1 MEIKTH
7 HIATPKTA
15 RYTAY
20 GELSSKTKYF
30 WFVLH
35 GSNMLSEQMLYK
47 FKDFDPETH
56 FVIAP
61 EGLSRFYVNGFG
73 GEVVASWMTKRDR
86 LEEIHDFSVYCS
98 TLYNTYVQ
106 KLPDFCKTIIMGFS
120 QGGVTAMR
128 WLHHLD
134 VTVDFLIPY
143 ACWIPEDIDYLTAK
157 TDWNKICKI
166 LTYGSEDQFL
176 NEKKIIE
183 IQEICKAGNLDFH
196 NEIYAG
202 DHRVDKKQL
211 KKIFKQYIER

>member
-15 RYTAY
+15 RYTSY
-20 GELSSKTKYF
+20 GKLSSKTKYF

-86 LEEIHDFSVYCS
+86 LEEIHDFSVFCS
-98 TLYNTYVQ
+98 TLYDTYVQ
-106 KLPDFCKTIIMGFS
+106 KLPESCKTKNRKVMNF
-120 QGGVTAMR
+120 
-128 WLHHLD
+128 
-134 VTVDFLIPY
+134 F
-143 ACWIPEDIDYLTAK
+143 
-157 TDWNKICKI
+157 
-166 LTYGSEDQFL
+166 
-176 NEKKIIE
+176 
-183 IQEICKAGNLDFH
+183 
-196 NEIYAG
+196 
-202 DHRVDKKQL
+202 
-211 KKIFKQYIER
+211 

>member
-1 MEIKTH
+1 
-7 HIATPKTA
+7 
-15 RYTAY
+15 
-20 GELSSKTKYF
+20 
-30 WFVLH
+30 
-35 GSNMLSEQMLYK
+35 MLSEQMLYK

-98 TLYNTYVQ
+98 TLYDTYVQ
-106 KLPDFCKTIIMGFS
+106 KLPDSCKTIIMGFS

-128 WLHHLD
+128 WLHHLG

-143 ACWIPEDIDYLTAK
+143 ACWIPEDIDYSTAK

-166 LTYGSEDQFL
+166 LTYGSKDQFL

>member
-7 HIATPKTA
+7 HIVTPKTA
-15 RYTAY
+15 RYSAY
-20 GELSSKTKYF
+20 GNLSSKTKYF

-98 TLYNTYVQ
+98 ALYDSYVQ
-106 KLPDFCKTIIMGFS
+106 KLPESCKRIIMGFS

-128 WLHHLD
+128 WLHHLN
-134 VTVDFLIPY
+134 VTVDFLLPY
-143 ACWIPEDIDYLTAK
+143 ACWIPEDIDYATTK
-157 TDWNKICKI
+157 TDWSKICKI
-166 LTYGSEDQFL
+166 FIYGVEDQFL

-196 NEIYAG
+196 HEIYTG

-211 KKIFKQYIER
+211 KKIFKQYIEH

>member
-1 MEIKTH
+1 MEIKTQY
-7 HIATPKTA
+7 IVTPKTA
-15 RYTAY
+15 RYSAY
-20 GELSSKTKYF
+20 GKLSSKTKYF

-98 TLYNTYVQ
+98 ALFDRYVQ
-106 KLPDFCKTIIMGFS
+106 KLPESCKTIIMGFS

-128 WLHHLD
+128 WLHHLH
-134 VTVDFLIPY
+134 VTVDFLLAY
-143 ACWIPEDIDYLTAK
+143 ACWIPEDIDFGTAK
-157 TDWNKICKI
+157 TDWSKICKI
-166 LTYGSEDQFL
+166 FIYGTEDQFL

-202 DHRVDKKQL
+202 DHRIDKKQL
-211 KKIFKQYIER
+211 KKIFKQYIEH

>member
-7 HIATPKTA
+7 HIVTPKTA
-15 RYTAY
+15 RYSAY
-20 GELSSKTKYF
+20 GNLSSKTKYF

-47 FKDFDPETH
+47 FKEFDPETH

-98 TLYNTYVQ
+98 ALYDSYVQ
-106 KLPDFCKTIIMGFS
+106 KLPESCKTIIMGFS

-128 WLHHLD
+128 WLHHLN
-134 VTVDFLIPY
+134 VTVDFLLPY
-143 ACWIPEDIDYLTAK
+143 ACWIPEDIDYTTAK
-157 TDWNKICKI
+157 TDWSKICKI
-166 LTYGSEDQFL
+166 STYGAEDQFL

-196 NEIYAG
+196 NEIYTG

-211 KKIFKQYIER
+211 KKIFKQYIEH

>member
-7 HIATPKTA
+7 HIVTSKTA

-98 TLYNTYVQ
+98 TLYDTYVQ
-106 KLPDFCKTIIMGFS
+106 KLPESCKTIIMGFS
-120 QGGVTAMR
+120 QGGVMAMR

-166 LTYGSEDQFL
+166 FT
-176 NEKKIIE
+176 
-183 IQEICKAGNLDFH
+183 
-196 NEIYAG
+196 
-202 DHRVDKKQL
+202 
-211 KKIFKQYIER
+211 

>member
-15 RYTAY
+15 RYTTY
-20 GELSSKTKYF
+20 GELSLKTKYF

-98 TLYNTYVQ
+98 TLYDTYVQ
-106 KLPDFCKTIIMGFS
+106 KLPESCKTIIMGFS

-143 ACWIPEDIDYLTAK
+143 ACWIPEDIDYSTAK

-166 LTYGSEDQFL
+166 LIDDEEGVNYS
-176 NEKKIIE
+176 
-183 IQEICKAGNLDFH
+183 IQYRCNTMKDLHMYQVHDAVKLQKEH
-196 NEIYAG
+196 T
-202 DHRVDKKQL
+202 DKFDGKFVAFRTL
-211 KKIFKQYIER
+211 LEEL

>member
-7 HIATPKTA
+7 HIVTSKTA

-98 TLYNTYVQ
+98 TLYDTYVQ
-106 KLPDFCKTIIMGFS
+106 KLPESCKTIIMGFS

-143 ACWIPEDIDYLTAK
+143 ACWIPEDIDYSTAK

-211 KKIFKQYIER
+211 KKIFKQYIEH

>member
-98 TLYNTYVQ
+98 TLYDTYVQ
-106 KLPDFCKTIIMGFS
+106 KLPDSCKTIIMGFS

-128 WLHHLD
+128 WLHHLG

-143 ACWIPEDIDYLTAK
+143 ACWIPEDIDYSTAK

-166 LTYGSEDQFL
+166 LTYGSKDQFL

-183 IQEICKAGNLDFH
+183 IQEICKAGKLDFH

>member
-7 HIATPKTA
+7 HIVTSKTA

-98 TLYNTYVQ
+98 TLYDTYVQ
-106 KLPDFCKTIIMGFS
+106 KLPDSCKTIIMGFS

-128 WLHHLD
+128 WLHHLG

-143 ACWIPEDIDYLTAK
+143 ACWIPEDIDYSTAK

-166 LTYGSEDQFL
+166 LTYGSKDQFL

>member
-73 GEVVASWMTKRDR
+73 GEVVASWMTNRDR

-98 TLYNTYVQ
+98 TLYDTYVQ
-106 KLPDFCKTIIMGFS
+106 KLPDSCKTIIMGFS

>member
-7 HIATPKTA
+7 HIVTSKTA

-98 TLYNTYVQ
+98 TLYDTYVQ

-143 ACWIPEDIDYLTAK
+143 ACWIPEDIDYSTAK

-211 KKIFKQYIER
+211 KKIFKQYIEH

>member
-15 RYTAY
+15 RYTSY
-20 GELSSKTKYF
+20 GKLSSKTKYF

-86 LEEIHDFSVYCS
+86 LEEIHDFSVFCS
-98 TLYNTYVQ
+98 TLYDSYVQ
-106 KLPDFCKTIIMGFS
+106 KLPESCRTIIMGFS

-143 ACWIPEDIDYLTAK
+143 ACWIPEDIDYSTAK

-211 KKIFKQYIER
+211 KKIFKQYIEQ

>member
-15 RYTAY
+15 RYTSY
-20 GELSSKTKYF
+20 GKLSSKTKYF

-98 TLYNTYVQ
+98 TLYDTYVQ
-106 KLPDFCKTIIMGFS
+106 KLPDSCKTIIMGFS

-143 ACWIPEDIDYLTAK
+143 ACWIPEDIDYSTAK

>member
-183 IQEICKAGNLDFH
+183 IQEICKAGNLEFH

>member
-7 HIATPKTA
+7 HIIIPKTA
-15 RYTAY
+15 RYTSY

-35 GSNMLSEQMLYK
+35 GSNMLSEQILYK

-98 TLYNTYVQ
+98 TLYDTYVQ
-106 KLPDFCKTIIMGFS
+106 KLPDSCKTIIMGFS

-143 ACWIPEDIDYLTAK
+143 ACWIPEDIDYSTAK

-211 KKIFKQYIER
+211 KKIFNQYIER

>member
-15 RYTAY
+15 RYTSY
-20 GELSSKTKYF
+20 GELNSKTKYF
-30 WFVLH
+30 WFALH

-98 TLYNTYVQ
+98 TLYGTYVQ
-106 KLPDFCKTIIMGFS
+106 KLPDSCKTIIMGFS

-143 ACWIPEDIDYLTAK
+143 ACWIPEDIDYSTAK

-183 IQEICKAGNLDFH
+183 IQEICKAGNLYFH

>member
-15 RYTAY
+15 RYTSY
-20 GELSSKTKYF
+20 GELNSKTKYF

-98 TLYNTYVQ
+98 TLYGTYVQ
-106 KLPDFCKTIIMGFS
+106 KLPDSCKTIIMGFS

-143 ACWIPEDIDYLTAK
+143 ACWIPEDIDYSTAK

>member
-7 HIATPKTA
+7 HIVTSKTA

-98 TLYNTYVQ
+98 TLYDTYVQ
-106 KLPDFCKTIIMGFS
+106 KLPESCKTIIMGFS
-120 QGGVTAMR
+120 QGGVMAMR

-166 LTYGSEDQFL
+166 LTYGVEDQFL

>member
-7 HIATPKTA
+7 HIITPKTA
-15 RYTAY
+15 RYTSY

-98 TLYNTYVQ
+98 TLYDTYVQ
-106 KLPDFCKTIIMGFS
+106 KLPDSCKTIIMGFS

-143 ACWIPEDIDYLTAK
+143 ACWIPEDIDYSTAK

-166 LTYGSEDQFL
+166 LTYGYEDQFL

-211 KKIFKQYIER
+211 KKIFNQYIER

>member
-15 RYTAY
+15 RYTSY

-98 TLYNTYVQ
+98 TLYGTYVQ
-106 KLPDFCKTIIMGFS
+106 KLPDSCKTIIMGFS

-143 ACWIPEDIDYLTAK
+143 ACWIPEDIDYSTAK

-183 IQEICKAGNLDFH
+183 IQEICKAGNLDFR

>member
-47 FKDFDPETH
+47 FKHFDPETH

-98 TLYNTYVQ
+98 TLYDTYVQ
-106 KLPDFCKTIIMGFS
+106 KLPECCKTIIMGFS

-166 LTYGSEDQFL
+166 YTYGAEDQFL

-211 KKIFKQYIER
+211 KKIFKQYIEH

>member
-15 RYTAY
+15 RYTVY

-47 FKDFDPETH
+47 FKDFAPETH

-98 TLYNTYVQ
+98 TLYDTYVQ
-106 KLPDFCKTIIMGFS
+106 KLPDSCKTIIMGFS

-143 ACWIPEDIDYLTAK
+143 ACWIPEDIDYSTAK

-196 NEIYAG
+196 NEIYTG
-202 DHRVDKKQL
+202 NHRVDKKQL
-211 KKIFKQYIER
+211 KKIFKQYIEH

>member
-15 RYTAY
+15 RYTSY
-20 GELSSKTKYF
+20 GELNSKTKYF

-98 TLYNTYVQ
+98 TLYGTYVQ
-106 KLPDFCKTIIMGFS
+106 KLPDSCKTIIMGFS

-143 ACWIPEDIDYLTAK
+143 ACWIPEDIDYSTAK

-183 IQEICKAGNLDFH
+183 IQEICKAGNLDFR

>member
-7 HIATPKTA
+7 HIVTPKTA
-15 RYTAY
+15 RYSAY
-20 GELSSKTKYF
+20 GNLSSKTKYF

-98 TLYNTYVQ
+98 ALYDSYVQ
-106 KLPDFCKTIIMGFS
+106 KLPESCKTIIMGFS

-128 WLHHLD
+128 WLHHLN
-134 VTVDFLIPY
+134 VTVDFLLPY
-143 ACWIPEDIDYLTAK
+143 ACWIPEDIDYAAAK
-157 TDWNKICKI
+157 TDWSKICKI
-166 LTYGSEDQFL
+166 FTYGAEDQFL

-196 NEIYAG
+196 HEIYTG

-211 KKIFKQYIER
+211 KKIFKQYIEH

>member
-7 HIATPKTA
+7 HIITPKTA
-15 RYTAY
+15 RYTSY

-35 GSNMLSEQMLYK
+35 GSNMLSEQILYK
-47 FKDFDPETH
+47 FKDFDPEIH

-98 TLYNTYVQ
+98 TLYDNYVQ
-106 KLPDFCKTIIMGFS
+106 KLPESCKTIIMGFS

-157 TDWNKICKI
+157 TDWNKIHKI
-166 LTYGSEDQFL
+166 FTYGDEDQFF
-176 NEKKIIE
+176 NEKKILE
-183 IQEICKAGNLDFH
+183 TQEICRAGNLDFH
-196 NEIYAG
+196 NEIYTG
-202 DHRVDKKQL
+202 DHRLDKKQL
-211 KKIFKQYIER
+211 KKIFKQYIEK

>member
-15 RYTAY
+15 RYTAF